1 METTV
6 ATNVNART
14 AHPLRVLLVEDV
26 AVDAELSLR
35 ELKRSRIPCQGC
47 RVETEPDFRRELVD
61 FKPEVILSDFSMPQ
75 FNGMAALAIA
85 HAEYPD
91 IPFIFV
97 SGTLGEEYAI
107 RALKSGAADYVLKDN
122 LMRLPPT
129 VERALLDARAA
140 TEARAMEAAL
150 QHSEQRF
157 RLAIS
162 TGDVWDWN
170 LTNGDAYISRQWKER
185 HGYEDDEIPNTAA
198 AFLALLHPDDRAA
211 VNAAFSAHVR
221 KRVPYDIEYR
231 ARTKSGEYR
240 WSYSKGL
247 ALWDAQGRATY
258 MAGTVIDTHTR
269 KLAEIKVGRLNRVY
283 AVLSGTNALI
293 VHAQNRDEL
302 FQGAC
307 QIAVNAGRFR
317 MAWIGLIDGT
327 AARITP
333 VAWHGSGNGDD
344 YIERLPLGLAE
355 DDFANFGLTGRAVV
369 ENRPLV
375 IEDMQSDP
383 RISLKDE
390 ARSQGFAALA
400 ILPLA
405 ISGLCVG
412 VLALYSSEPGFFDA
426 DEVKLLRELAG
437 DIAFALDHI
446 EKAERL
452 NYLAYFDA
460 LTGLANRPLFY
471 ERLTQHIDAMRRE
484 KHRLAVLVMNID
496 RFKTINDTLGRQTGD
511 ELLKKMAQRF
521 EANAREGVWYARIE
535 ADHFAVVL
543 PEIKSEDELARRM
556 EAGYQDYF
564 GTPFLVGDAELRVSA
579 RFGIAMYPNDGEDA
593 ETLLRN
599 AEAAVKKARA
609 SGERYLFYTQEMT
622 EKIAGS
628 LTLENQLRQG
638 LERNEFVLFY
648 QPKVDA
654 RTRRILSV
662 EALIRWRNPTLGLVP
677 PAHFIPLMEET
688 GLIKEV
694 GAWALRQAAL
704 DYRDWHD
711 LLTPLGIA
719 VPRVAVNV
727 SPVQLRRGNF
737 VETVREAIALGTAR
751 PGIDLEITE
760 SLIMEDIEENI
771 VKLNEICAMGLSIAV
786 DDFGTGYSSLRY
798 LAKLPVQTLKIDR
811 SFVITMLEDPATL
824 TLVST
829 IISLAHSLRLK
840 VVAEGVDEEGQA
852 ELLCAMGCDEMQGYL
867 FSRPMPVADI
877 TRLLLPAAP
886 SDS

>member
-1 METTV
+1 MNTS
-6 ATNVNART
+6 AR
-14 AHPLRVLLVEDV
+14 APLKVLLVEDV
-26 AVDAELSLR
+26 ASDAELSLR
-35 ELKRSRIPCQGC
+35 ELKRSGIACLGC
-47 RVETEPDFRRELVD
+47 RVETEHEFRRQLVD
-61 FKPEVILSDFSMPQ
+61 FRPEVILSDFSMPQ

-140 TEARAMEAAL
+140 SEARAVELAL
-150 QHSEQRF
+150 MHSEQRF

-170 LTNGDAYISRQWKER
+170 LVSGQAYISRQWKER
-185 HGYEDDEIPNTAA
+185 HGYEDGEVPNTAA
-198 AFLALLHPDDRAA
+198 GFLALLHPDDLENVR
-211 VNAAFSAHVR
+211 AAFSAHVR
-221 KRVPYDIEYR
+221 LRAPYAIEYR

-258 MAGTVIDTHTR
+258 MAGTVIDTHAR

-307 QIAVNAGRFR
+307 QIAVSAGRFR
-317 MAWIGLIDGT
+317 MAWIGLIDGV
-327 AARITP
+327 AARIQPT
-333 VAWHGSGNGDD
+333 AWHGSGVGGD

-355 DDFANFGLTGRAVV
+355 DDFENFGLTGRAVV
-369 ENRPLV
+369 ENRPMV

-383 RISLKDE
+383 RITLKDE
-390 ARSQGFAALA
+390 AQRQGFASLA

-452 NYLAYFDA
+452 NYLAFFDA

-471 ERLTQHIDAMRRE
+471 ERLAQHIDAMRRE
-484 KHRLAVLVMNID
+484 KSRLAVLVMNID
-496 RFKTINDTLGRQTGD
+496 RFKSINDTLGRQTGD

-521 EANAREGVWYARIE
+521 EASAREGVWYARIE

-543 PEIKSEDELARRM
+543 PDVKSEDELARRM

-564 GTPFLVGDAELRVSA
+564 GAPFHVGDAELRVSA
-579 RFGIAMYPNDGEDA
+579 RFGIALYPDDGQDA
-593 ETLLRN
+593 EMLLRN
-599 AEAAVKKARA
+599 AEAAAKKARA

-622 EKIAGS
+622 DRIAGS

-662 EALIRWRNPTLGLVP
+662 EALIRWRNPKLGLVP

-704 DYRDWHD
+704 EYRAWHA
-711 LLTPLGIA
+711 LLTPLGLP

-737 VETVREAIALGTAR
+737 VETVREAIALGSTP

-771 VKLNEICAMGLSIAV
+771 VKLKEIRAMGLSIAV

-811 SFVITMLEDPATL
+811 SFVITMLEDAATL

-829 IISLAHSLRLK
+829 VIKLAHSLRLK
-840 VVAEGVDEEGQA
+840 VVAEGVDLEAQA
-852 ELLCAMGCDEMQGYL
+852 DMLCELGCDEMQGFL
-867 FSRPMPVADI
+867 FSRPLPVAEI
-877 TRLLLPAAP
+877 TALLMQAP
-886 SDS
+886 PTGT